1 MQQTNTHY
9 INGQCVSKQ
18 VFTNHINK
26 VSRQRAL
33 KKALNTFESFKKENS
48 FLFSNKKGGSVCV

>member
-33 KKALNTFESFKKENS
+33 KKALNTLRALRNLKAKPQMKTSRN
-48 FLFSNKKGGSVCV
+48 